1 MIVTL
6 LCVYQEQPRWPQTHA
21 ITFGPTATKNGCAGS
36 KKTRYPFAIWII
48 CMCLPRRSV
57 KNSLLTLYLVV
68 MTTAILITA
77 RRPVA
82 HAEENPC
89 STRSQRWKNIGIER
103 RQIQFEYLLLNSMA
117 ILLECNRACIAKI
130 LLIISKIMLLRAVS
144 NADEVM

>member
-6 LCVYQEQPRWPQTHA
+6 LCVYQEQPLWPQTRA
-21 ITFGPTATKNGCAGS
+21 TTFGATAMKNGCAGS
-36 KKTRYPFAIWII
+36 TQTRYPFAIWII
-48 CMCLPRRSV
+48 CMCVLRRSV

-103 RQIQFEYLLLNSMA
+103 RQIQFEYLILNSMA
-117 ILLECNRACIAKI
+117 ILLEYNQAYFAKS